1 MNIRLTCIWF
11 DGANSSRD
19 VSYFFYFLKI
29 KKSICKPY
37 YTEQRWEFIK
47 ERFQEKK
54 KENTISTKEKSK
66 IPEKKRKNTLST
78 TEKSKIR
85 EKKHAFDQEKS
96 KIQEK
101 ERKHAYDQ
109 EKK

>member
-1 MNIRLTCIWF
+1 M
-11 DGANSSRD
+11 
-19 VSYFFYFLKI
+19 
-29 KKSICKPY
+29 
-37 YTEQRWEFIK
+37 E
-47 ERFQEKK
+47 EKA
-54 KENTISTKEKSK
+54 
-66 IPEKKRKNTLST
+66 LST